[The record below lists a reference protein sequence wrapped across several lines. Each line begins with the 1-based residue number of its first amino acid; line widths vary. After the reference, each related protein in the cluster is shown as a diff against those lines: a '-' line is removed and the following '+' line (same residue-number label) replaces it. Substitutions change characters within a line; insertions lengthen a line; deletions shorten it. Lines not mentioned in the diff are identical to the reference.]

1 MIESAPIRYDRLS
14 KSINQRR
21 LFDDIG
27 LAIVPGECIVL
38 SGDNGEGKTTLLR
51 IMSGLLA
58 PDYGECLYNGSSYQ
72 WTRARPWLLQ
82 NVVYLHQEPYLFD
95 RSVLDN
101 IAYGLR
107 QRGHTAGQARAI
119 ASQALNTTDLDHLR
133 QRSARQLSG
142 GEKQRVALLRAWVLS
157 PRLLLLDE
165 PVASMDERSRH
176 RTLFLIRRLQQDG
189 VSLIITAHEPRLFA
203 PLATRHLCL
212 RDGQLNVAAPLSQES
227 DTAYAAT
234 LHQFEEFNEH
244 GYHS

>member
-1 MIESAPIRYDRLS
+1 MIEQVPIRYGHLS
-14 KSINQRR
+14 KSINQRT

-27 LAIVPGECIVL
+27 LTIVPGECIVL
-38 SGDNGEGKTTLLR
+38 SGDNGEGKTPLLR

-58 PDYGECLYNGSSYQ
+58 PDHGECIYNGTSHQ
-72 WTRARPWLLQ
+72 WPRAKPWLLQ

-107 QRGHTAGQARAI
+107 RRGHTPRQARAI
-119 ASQALNTTDLDHLR
+119 ASQALNATDLDHLR

-165 PVASMDERSRH
+165 PVASMDERARH

-212 RDGQLNVAAPLSQES
+212 SDGRLNLAAPLTHET
-227 DTAYAAT
+227 DTSFAAT
-234 LHQFEEFNEH
+234 LNQFEDFSEH

>member
-1 MIESAPIRYDRLS
+1 MNKNASIEYGSLT
-14 KSINQRR
+14 KSINQRT

-27 LAIVPGECIVL
+27 LAIEPGECIVL

-51 IMSGLLA
+51 ILSGLLA
-58 PDYGECLYNGSSYQ
+58 PDRGDCRYNGTHYQ
-72 WTRARPWLLQ
+72 WQRARPWLLQ

-107 QRGHTAGQARAI
+107 QRGHSIQQSRAI
-119 ASQALNTTDLDHLR
+119 AIDALNTTGLDHL
-133 QRSARQLSG
+133 QERSARQLSG

-165 PVASMDERSRH
+165 PVANMDERARH

-203 PLATRHLCL
+203 PLARRHLCL
-212 RDGQLNVAAPLSQES
+212 KQGRLNVAAPLSQE
-227 DTAYAAT
+227 TEAPFAASN
-234 LHQFEEFNEH
+234 QSGDFNEQW
-244 GYHS
+244 HST